1 MCYVCCRCFV
11 FYFSVKLQLILV
23 GVAGRGGGGGGG
35 GGRGGGE
42 DVGEEESKNNLF
54 LVYTVSNLKHTS
66 IANIF
71 TNTTF
76 PTTLSWFIPF

>member
-1 MCYVCCRCFV
+1 MFVAAVC
-11 FYFSVKLQLILV
+11 ILFLSQAPAYLSW
-23 GVAGRGGGGGGG
+23 GGREGGGGGG
-35 GGRGGGE
+35 GGGE